1 MAAKKTSSP
10 KTQESSQNL
19 GSVHTSNLPAILKQ
33 LNISLVVS
41 TYQAG
46 KLVLMRPEADAINT
60 HFISLNK
67 PMGVYADYE
76 RIFVG
81 ARQEILEYKNMP
93 AVSAKM
99 NPPNV
104 HDACYLVKNRHYT
117 GDIDI
122 HEMEYAKDKLWFIN
136 TRFSALCSYDQ
147 DSSFV
152 PEWMPDFISKLAP
165 EDRCHLN
172 GLCMIEGKP
181 KYVTALGKTDTKGG
195 WRENKRNGGILIDVD
210 TKEIVMQGL
219 SMPHSPRWYRDKLW
233 ILNSGEGF
241 LTTLDLKTKKLTNI
255 VELPGFARG
264 ISFVGPLAFIG
275 LSKVRES
282 AVFSDFPLIEKLEE
296 RQSGVWVVNI
306 ETSQIIGF
314 LKFTEGVEEIF
325 SVVAIAKSTFPAIL
339 DTTDEL
345 MDSSYSLPDKYMHL
359 V

>member
-1 MAAKKTSSP
+1 MASSEKNNKKDIGL
-10 KTQESSQNL
+10 K
-19 GSVHTSNLPAILKQ
+19 SVYTSNLTDILKQ

-46 KLVLMRPEADAINT
+46 KLIIVRPEDNSINT
-60 HFISLNK
+60 HFVSINK

-76 RIFVG
+76 RLYVG
-81 ARQEILEYKNMP
+81 AKQEIIGYKNIP
-93 AVSAKM
+93 AVGKNIESST
-99 NPPNV
+99 P
-104 HDACYLVKNRHYT
+104 HDSCFIAKNRHYT

-122 HEMEYAKDKLWFIN
+122 HEMEYVNNKLWFIN
-136 TRFSALCSYDQ
+136 TRFSALCSYDE
-147 DSSFV
+147 DSSFI
-152 PEWMPDFISKLAP
+152 PEWMPSFITKLAP

-172 GLCMIEGKP
+172 GLCIINNKP

-195 WRENKRNGGILIDVD
+195 WRANKRNGGILIDVD
-210 TKEIVMQGL
+210 TKEIIKDGL

-241 LTTLDLKTKKLTNI
+241 LATLDLKTKALTNI

-264 ISFVGPLAFIG
+264 ISFVGALAFIG
-275 LSKVRES
+275 LSKVRET
-282 AVFSDFPLIEKLEE
+282 AVFTDFPLVEKLEE

-306 ETSQIIGF
+306 ESKQIIGF

-325 SVVAIAKSTFPAIL
+325 SVAVVPNSNFPAIL
-339 DTTDEL
+339 DTTDDL
-345 MDSSYSLPDKYMHL
+345 VDTSYSIPDEYMHL

>member
-1 MAAKKTSSP
+1 
-10 KTQESSQNL
+10 
-19 GSVHTSNLPAILKQ
+19 
-33 LNISLVVS
+33 
-41 TYQAG
+41 
-46 KLVLMRPEADAINT
+46 
-60 HFISLNK
+60 
-67 PMGVYADYE
+67 MGVCGNNE
-76 RIFVG
+76 RLFVG
-81 ARQEILEYKNMP
+81 ARQEIIEYKNMP

-99 NPPNV
+99 DPPNL
-104 HDACYLVKNRHYT
+104 HDACFLAKNRHYT

-122 HEMEYAKDKLWFIN
+122 HEMEYVKDKLWFIN

-152 PEWMPDFISKLAP
+152 PEWIPSFITKLAP

-172 GLCMIEGKP
+172 GLCIINDKP
-181 KYVTALGKTDTKGG
+181 KYVTALGTTDTQGG
-195 WRENKRNGGILIDVD
+195 WRANKRNGGILIDVD
-210 TKEIVMQGL
+210 TKEIVMEGL

-282 AVFSDFPLIEKLEE
+282 AVFTDFPLVERLEE

-306 ETSQIIGF
+306 ETNDILGF
-314 LKFTEGVEEIF
+314 LKFTEGVDEIF
-325 SVVAIAKSTFPAIL
+325 SVVAIQNSTFPAIL

-345 MDSSYSLPDKYMHL
+345 MDSSYSLPDAYMHL

>member
-1 MAAKKTSSP
+1 MSNKELDLSS
-10 KTQESSQNL
+10 
-19 GSVHTSNLPAILKQ
+19 VYTSNLPDILSK

-46 KLVLMRPEADAINT
+46 KLIVVRPDDKGLNT
-60 HFISLNK
+60 HFVAINK
-67 PMGVYADYE
+67 PMGIYADYE
-76 RIFVG
+76 RMYVG
-81 ARQEILEYKNMP
+81 AKQEIIGYKNLP
-93 AVSAKM
+93 RVASKVKSNIA
-99 NPPNV
+99 
-104 HDACYLVKNRHYT
+104 HDSCYIAKNRHYT

-122 HEMEYAKDKLWFIN
+122 HEMEYANDKLWFIN
-136 TRFSALCSYDQ
+136 TRFSALCTYDE

-152 PEWMPDFISKLAP
+152 PEWMPTFITKLAA

-172 GLCMIEGKP
+172 GLCIIDNKP
-181 KYVTALGKTDTKGG
+181 KYVTALGQTDTKGG

-210 TKEIVMQGL
+210 TKEIVKEGL

-241 LTTLDLKTKKLTNI
+241 LTTLDLKTKELTNI

-264 ISFVGPLAFIG
+264 ISFIGDLAFIG
-275 LSKVRES
+275 LSKVRET
-282 AVFSDFPLIEKLEE
+282 AVFTDFPLIEKLEE

-306 ETSQIIGF
+306 QTKEIIGF

-325 SVVAIAKSTFPAIL
+325 SVAIVPNSTYPALL
-339 DTTDEL
+339 DTDDEL
-345 MDSSYSLPDKYMHL
+345 MDSSYSIPDAYMHL

>member
-1 MAAKKTSSP
+1 MSDTEKKNT
-10 KTQESSQNL
+10 L
-19 GSVHTSNLPAILKQ
+19 ASVYTSNLPLILKQ

-46 KLVLMRPEADAINT
+46 KLVLVRSDQDGLNT
-60 HFISLNK
+60 HFINLSK
-67 PMGVYADYE
+67 PMGICANIE
-76 RIFVG
+76 RMFVG

-99 NPPNV
+99 DPPNI

-122 HEMEYAKDKLWFIN
+122 HEMEYINDTLYFIN
-136 TRFSALCSYDQ
+136 TRFSALCTFDQ
-147 DSSFV
+147 DASFV
-152 PEWMPDFISKLAP
+152 PHWMPPFITKLAP

-172 GLCMIEGKP
+172 GLCVIDNKV

-195 WRENKRNGGILIDVD
+195 WRVNKRNGGILIDVE
-210 TKEIVMQGL
+210 TNEIVMEGL
-219 SMPHSPRWYRDKLW
+219 SMPHSPRFYKDKLW

-241 LTTLDLKTKKLTNI
+241 LTTLDLKTKKLTNV

-275 LSKVRES
+275 LSKVRET
-282 AVFSDFPLIEKLEE
+282 AVFTDFPLVEKLEE
-296 RQSGVWVVNI
+296 RQSGIWVVNI
-306 ETSQIIGF
+306 ETEEILGF

-325 SVVAIAKSTFPAIL
+325 SVIALSGSNYPALL
-339 DTTDEL
+339 DTDDKLLDT
-345 MDSSYSLPDKYMHL
+345 SYSIADEYMHL
-359 V
+359 I

>member
-1 MAAKKTSSP
+1 MEHQQSEKIKP
-10 KTQESSQNL
+10 KLASE
-19 GSVHTSNLPAILKQ
+19 HTSNFSAILKE

-46 KLVLMRPEADAINT
+46 QLVLLREEEGTLNT
-60 HFISLNK
+60 HFVSINK
-67 PMGVYADYE
+67 PMGVYADNK

-81 ARQEILEYKNMP
+81 ARQEVMEYKNMP
-93 AVSAKM
+93 SVSAKM
-99 NPPNV
+99 DPPNV
-104 HDACYLVKNRHYT
+104 HDACYLIKNRHYT

-122 HEMEYAKDKLWFIN
+122 HEMEYVNDKLWFIN

-147 DSSFV
+147 DSSFI
-152 PEWMPDFISKLAP
+152 PEWIPPFITKLAA

-172 GLCMIEGKP
+172 GLCIINDKP

-195 WRENKRNGGILIDVD
+195 WRTNKRNGGILIDVESN
-210 TKEIVMQGL
+210 EIVMEGL

-275 LSKVRES
+275 LSKVRET
-282 AVFSDFPLIEKLEE
+282 AVFSDFPLVERLEE

-306 ETSQIIGF
+306 ETKVVIGF
-314 LKFTEGVEEIF
+314 LRFTEDVEEIF
-325 SVVAIAKSTFPAIL
+325 SVAAISNTSFPAIL
-339 DTTDEL
+339 DTTDAL
-345 MDSSYSLPDKYMHL
+345 MDVSYSIPDEYMHL